1 MPDEHNPIAEN
12 DLQAAVESV
21 ELHDPSELADELIGR
36 YPPDQ
41 IAALLESASRTLSR
55 AAAIALRRAGDGRH
69 VDALLPALQ
78 SGDAELSR
86 LAEDALWSIWMRD
99 SGPEACQEL
108 AAALRDIREDRF
120 LPAYSRLTN
129 LVEAAPNFAEAHH
142 QRGIAATFLE
152 FYEVAAAAYQR
163 ALYLNPAHFA
173 AAAGLANVAAQAGD
187 LQGALRAY
195 QRALR
200 IHPRLEGAAEAV
212 ALIETALKRQAA
224 RHSA

>member
-1 MPDEHNPIAEN
+1 MPSERNPISAN
-12 DLQAAVESV
+12 DLQSAAELVERQ
-21 ELHDPSELADELIGR
+21 DPAELADELIDR
-36 YPPDQ
+36 YGPGQ
-41 IAALLESASRTLSR
+41 IAALLDSASRTLAR
-55 AAAIALRRAGDGRH
+55 AAAIALGRAGDARH

-99 SGPEACQEL
+99 AGVPACQEL
-108 AAALRDIREDRF
+108 AAALRDIREDRY
-120 LPAYSRLTN
+120 LPAYARLTK
-129 LVEAAPNFAEAHH
+129 LVEAAPEFAEAHH
-142 QRGIAATFLE
+142 QRAIAATFLE

-173 AAAGLANVAAQAGD
+173 AAAGLANVAAQSGD

>member
-1 MPDEHNPIAEN
+1 VPDEYNPIDANE
-12 DLQAAVESV
+12 LQAAVEAV
-21 ELHDPSELADELIGR
+21 ERQDPAELATELIGR
-36 YPPDQ
+36 YQPDQ
-41 IAALLESASRTLSR
+41 IAALLDSASRTLSR
-55 AAAIALRRAGDGRH
+55 ASAIALGQAGDARH

-86 LAEDALWSIWMRD
+86 LAEDALWSIWMR
-99 SGPEACQEL
+99 GAGLEACREL
-108 AAALRDIREDRF
+108 GAALRDMREDRYLAAF
-120 LPAYSRLTN
+120 SRLTK

-173 AAAGLANVAAQAGD
+173 AAAGLANVAAQTGD